1 VCKPETGSKKM
12 NNYLII
18 ALTLASSAFFSGME
32 IAFVSSNKLRIE
44 LEKGKGLLS
53 ARLVSGFIHH
63 PSRFI
68 GAMLVGNNIS
78 LVIYGIAAAAILE
91 PILKNILPVP
101 LASESF
107 ILVCQTVLSTMLI
120 LITAE
125 FLPKILFRLN
135 PNGLLNFFAVPV
147 YLVYL
152 ILYPFMYFFLGLSE
166 LILRYIFGMKTGTV
180 RYQFTAI
187 DFDEYIRDFYN
198 PAAAQVDE
206 VPEMQMIQNVRD
218 FHSTK
223 VRECMVPRNEIVAVE
238 DNTEIKELQALFI
251 GSQHSK
257 IPVYKQSIDN
267 LTGYVH
273 LFDLFGKPKDINAIV
288 RPVMIVPETI
298 PASDVLNMMISQR
311 KSVAV
316 VVDEFGGTAGMVT
329 VEDLI
334 EEIFGEIQDE
344 FDVDELLVKKISET
358 EFVLAGRLE
367 IDYLN
372 QEYLLNLP
380 QSDEYETLAGLILNQ
395 HQSIP
400 EIKEQIRI
408 DRFTFT
414 ILEATG
420 SRIDKVV
427 LKIEV

>member
-1 VCKPETGSKKM
+1 MHPGPVTM

-32 IAFVSSNKLRIE
+32 IAFLSSNKLRIE
-44 LEKGKGLLS
+44 LEKGKGILS
-53 ARLVSGFIHH
+53 ARLMSGFVHH

-91 PILKNILPVP
+91 PLLEKMLPAQLETEGV
-101 LASESF
+101 
-107 ILVCQTVLSTMLI
+107 ILVLQTLLSTTLI
-120 LITAE
+120 LVTAE

-135 PNGLLNFFAVPV
+135 PNGLLSIFAIPV

-152 ILYPFMYFFLGLSE
+152 VLYPFMYFFLGLSE
-166 LILRYIFGMKTGTV
+166 VILRYVFGMNTGNV
-180 RYQFTAI
+180 RYQFTAV

-206 VPEMQMIQNVRD
+206 ASEMQMIQNVRE

-223 VRECMVPRNEIVAVE
+223 VRECMVPRNEIIAV
-238 DNTEIKELQALFI
+238 DDDTPVDELQRLFTET
-251 GSQHSK
+251 QHSK
-257 IPVYKQSIDN
+257 ILVYRQSIDN

-273 LFDLFGKPKDINAIV
+273 LFDLFAKPANIV
-288 RPVMIVPETI
+288 SVIRPVIIVPETI
-298 PASDVLNMMISQR
+298 PANDVLNMMIGQR
-311 KSVAV
+311 KSVSV

-334 EEIFGEIQDE
+334 EEIFGEIEDE
-344 FDVDELLVKKISET
+344 FDVDELLVKKVSDDEYI
-358 EFVLAGRLE
+358 LAGRLE
-367 IDYLN
+367 IDFLN
-372 QEYLLNLP
+372 QEYFLNLP
-380 QSDEYETLAGLILNQ
+380 QSDEYETLAGLILNH

-400 EIKEQIRI
+400 EIKEQINI
-408 DRFTFT
+408 DRFTFP

-420 SRIDKVV
+420 SRIDKVL
-427 LKIEV
+427 LKIKA

>member
-1 VCKPETGSKKM
+1 M
-12 NNYLII
+12 NNFVII
-18 ALTLASSAFFSGME
+18 AITLVLSAFFSGME

-44 LEKGKGLLS
+44 LEKGKGLFS
-53 ARLVSGFIHH
+53 ARLVSGFVRH

-78 LVIYGIAAAAILE
+78 LVIYGISAAAILG
-91 PILKNILPVP
+91 PVLKNSLPDT
-101 LASESF
+101 LATESM
-107 ILVCQTVLSTMLI
+107 ILVFQTIISTLLI

-135 PNGLLNFFAVPV
+135 PNGVLNFFAVPV

-152 ILYPFMYFFLGLSE
+152 LLFPFMYFFLGLSE
-166 LILRYIFGMKTGTV
+166 IILRYIFGLKSGTV
-180 RYQFTAI
+180 RYHFTAI
-187 DFDEYIRDFYN
+187 DFDEYIRDFYS

-206 VPEMQMIQNVRD
+206 ASEMQMIQNVRD

-223 VRECMVPRNEIVAVE
+223 VRECMVPRNEIIAV
-238 DNTEIKELQALFI
+238 DDSTEIEELHNLFI
-251 GSQHSK
+251 ETQHSK
-257 IPVYKQSIDN
+257 IPVYKDSIDN

-273 LFDLFGKPKDINAIV
+273 LFDLFGKPVNIKSVV
-288 RPVMIVPETI
+288 RSVIIVPETI
-298 PASDVLNMMISQR
+298 AASNVLDMMINQR

-334 EEIFGEIQDE
+334 EEIFGEIEDE
-344 FDVDELLVKKISET
+344 FDVDEQHIKQNSSN
-358 EFVLAGRLE
+358 EFIVAGRLE

-372 QEYLLNLP
+372 QEYSLNLP
-380 QSDEYETLAGLILNQ
+380 QSDEYETLAGLILNH

-400 EIKEQIRI
+400 QIREQIQI

-414 ILEATG
+414 ILEASG
-420 SRIDKVV
+420 SRIDKVL
-427 LKIEV
+427 LKIEG

>member
-1 VCKPETGSKKM
+1 M

-44 LEKGKGLLS
+44 LEKGKGILS
-53 ARLVSGFIHH
+53 ARIISGFVHH

-91 PILKNILPVP
+91 PLLEKMLPVQ
-101 LASESF
+101 LVSEGV
-107 ILVCQTVLSTMLI
+107 ILVMQTLLSTLLI
-120 LITAE
+120 LVTAE

-135 PNGLLNFFAVPV
+135 PNGLLSIFAIPV
-147 YLVYL
+147 YLVYMV
-152 ILYPFMYFFLGLSE
+152 LYPFMYFFLGLSE
-166 LILRYIFGMKTGTV
+166 VILRYVFGMNTGNV
-180 RYQFTAI
+180 RYQFTAV

-206 VPEMQMIQNVRD
+206 ASEMQMIQNVRE

-223 VRECMVPRNEIVAVE
+223 VRECMVPRNEIIAVD
-238 DNTEIKELQALFI
+238 DNIPVDELQKLFTET
-251 GSQHSK
+251 QHSK
-257 IPVYKQSIDN
+257 ILVYRQSIDN

-273 LFDLFGKPKDINAIV
+273 LFDLFGRPANIV
-288 RPVMIVPETI
+288 SIIRPVIIVPETI
-298 PASDVLNMMISQR
+298 PASDVLNMMIGQR
-311 KSVAV
+311 KSVSV

-334 EEIFGEIQDE
+334 EEIFGEIEDE
-344 FDVDELLVKKISET
+344 FDVDELLVKKVSDDEYI
-358 EFVLAGRLE
+358 LAGRLE
-367 IDYLN
+367 IDFLN
-372 QEYLLNLP
+372 QEYFLNLP
-380 QSDEYETLAGLILNQ
+380 QSDEYETLAGLILNH

-400 EIKEQIRI
+400 EIKEQINI

-420 SRIDKVV
+420 SRIDKVL
-427 LKIEV
+427 LKIKA

>member
-1 VCKPETGSKKM
+1 
-12 NNYLII
+12 
-18 ALTLASSAFFSGME
+18 
-32 IAFVSSNKLRIE
+32 
-44 LEKGKGLLS
+44 
-53 ARLVSGFIHH
+53 
-63 PSRFI
+63 
-68 GAMLVGNNIS
+68 
-78 LVIYGIAAAAILE
+78 
-91 PILKNILPVP
+91 
-101 LASESF
+101 
-107 ILVCQTVLSTMLI
+107 MLI

-135 PNGLLNFFAVPV
+135 PNGLLNFFAIPV
-147 YLVYL
+147 YLIYL

-166 LILRYIFGMKTGTV
+166 LILRYIFGIKTGTV

-206 VPEMQMIQNVRD
+206 SSEIQMIQNVRE

-223 VRECMVPRNEIVAVE
+223 VRECMVPRNEIIAA
-238 DNTEIKELQALFI
+238 DDAITIGEIQELFI
-251 GSQHSK
+251 ETQHSK

-273 LFDLFGKPKDINAIV
+273 LYDLFGKPKDIKSVV
-288 RPVMIVPETI
+288 RPVIIVPETI
-298 PASDVLNMMISQR
+298 AASNVLNMMISQR

-344 FDVDELLVKKISET
+344 YDVDELIVKQNSET
-358 EFVLAGRLE
+358 EYILAGRFE

-372 QEYLLNLP
+372 QEYALNLP
-380 QSDEYETLAGLILNQ
+380 QSDEYETLAGLILNN
-395 HQSIP
+395 QSIP
-400 EIKEQIRI
+400 EIREEIKI

-420 SRIDKVV
+420 SRIDKVM
-427 LKIEV
+427 LKIER

>member
-1 VCKPETGSKKM
+1 M

-44 LEKGKGLLS
+44 LEKGKGLIS
-53 ARLVSGFIHH
+53 ARLISGFIHH

-68 GAMLVGNNIS
+68 GAMLIGNNIA
-78 LVIYGIAAAAILE
+78 LVVYGIAAAAILE
-91 PILKNILPVP
+91 PVLKSHIPAQF
-101 LASESF
+101 ASEGI
-107 ILVCQTVLSTMLI
+107 ILVLQTIISTLLI

-125 FLPKILFRLN
+125 FLPKIIFRLN
-135 PNGLLNFFAVPV
+135 PNGLLSFFAMPV
-147 YLVYL
+147 YLIYL
-152 ILYPFMYFFLGLSE
+152 FLYPFMYFFLGLSE
-166 LILRYIFGMKTGTV
+166 ILLRYVFGMKTGVV
-180 RYQFTAI
+180 RYQFTSV

-198 PAAAQVDE
+198 PSAKQDDE
-206 VPEMQMIQNVRD
+206 STEIQMIQNVRD

-223 VRECMVPRNEIVAVE
+223 VRECMVPRNEIIAVE
-238 DNTEIKELQALFI
+238 DNMTIIELQDLFTET
-251 GSQHSK
+251 QHSK
-257 IPVYKQSIDN
+257 IPVYKESIDN

-273 LFDLFGKPKDINAIV
+273 VHDIFSKPADIKSVV
-288 RPVMIVPETI
+288 RPVIIVPETI
-298 PASDVLNMMISQR
+298 AANNVLNMMISQR

-344 FDVDELLVKKISET
+344 FDVDELVEKRNSEN

-380 QSDEYETLAGLILNQ
+380 QSDEYETLAGLILSH

-400 EIKEQIRI
+400 EIREQIII

-414 ILEATG
+414 ILEASG
-420 SRIDKVV
+420 SRIDKVL

>member
-1 VCKPETGSKKM
+1 M

-18 ALTLASSAFFSGME
+18 VLTLLASAFFSGME
-32 IAFVSSNKLRIE
+32 IAFVSSNKLSIE

-53 ARLVSGFIHH
+53 ARLISGFIHH

-68 GAMLVGNNIS
+68 GAMLVGNNIA
-78 LVIYGIAAAAILE
+78 LVVYGIAAAAILE
-91 PILKNILPVP
+91 PVIREWLPDALDTGTV
-101 LASESF
+101 
-107 ILVCQTVLSTMLI
+107 ILVIQTILSTILI

-135 PNGLLNFFAVPV
+135 PNGLLSFFAIPV
-147 YLVYL
+147 YLIYL
-152 ILYPFMYFFLGLSE
+152 FLYPFMYFFLGLSE
-166 LILRYIFGMKTGTV
+166 LILRYVFGMRTGTV

-206 VPEMQMIQNVRD
+206 ASEIQMIQNVRD
-218 FHSTK
+218 FHTTK
-223 VRECMVPRNEIVAVE
+223 VRECMVPRNEIIAV
-238 DNTEIKELQALFI
+238 DDSLSIGELQGLFTET
-251 GSQHSK
+251 QHSK
-257 IPVYKQSIDN
+257 IPVYQQSIDN
-267 LTGYVH
+267 ITGYAH
-273 LFDLFGKPKDINAIV
+273 LYDLFGKPQDIRSV
-288 RPVMIVPETI
+288 LRPVIIVPETV
-298 PASDVLNMMISQR
+298 AANTVLNMMIGQR

-344 FDVDELLVKKISET
+344 FDVDELVEKRNSDK
-358 EFVLAGRLE
+358 EFIFAGRLE

-372 QEYLLNLP
+372 QEYNLGLP
-380 QSDEYETLAGLILNQ
+380 QSDEYETLAGLIISH

-400 EIKEQIRI
+400 DRREHITI

-414 ILEATG
+414 ILEASG
-420 SRIDKVV
+420 SRIDKVM
-427 LKIEV
+427 LKIEN

>member
-1 VCKPETGSKKM
+1 M
-12 NNYLII
+12 NNYVII
-18 ALTLASSAFFSGME
+18 VITLVLSAFFSGME

-44 LEKGKGLLS
+44 LEKGKGFLS
-53 ARLVSGFIHH
+53 ARLISGFVHH

-68 GAMLVGNNIS
+68 GALLLGNNVS
-78 LVIYGIAAAAILE
+78 LVIYGIAAAAILG
-91 PILKNILPVP
+91 PVLKNALPVA
-101 LASESF
+101 LATESV
-107 ILVCQTVLSTMLI
+107 ILVFQTIISTLLI

-135 PNGLLNFFAVPV
+135 PNGLLNFFSVPV

-152 ILYPFMYFFLGLSE
+152 MLFPFMYFFLGLSE

-180 RYQFTAI
+180 RYHFTAI
-187 DFDEYIRDFYN
+187 DFDEYIRDFYS

-206 VPEMQMIQNVRD
+206 ASEMQMIQNVRD

-223 VRECMVPRNEIVAVE
+223 VRECMVPRNEIIAVDDSIAIE
-238 DNTEIKELQALFI
+238 ELHNLFI
-251 GSQHSK
+251 EAQHSK
-257 IPVYKQSIDN
+257 IPVYKESIDN

-273 LFDLFGKPKDINAIV
+273 LFDLFGKPANIKSVIRTV
-288 RPVMIVPETI
+288 VIVPETI
-298 PASDVLNMMISQR
+298 AASDVLDMMISQR

-334 EEIFGEIQDE
+334 EEIFGEIEDE
-344 FDVDELLVKKISET
+344 FDVDEQQVKQNSAN
-358 EFVLAGRLE
+358 EFVIAGRLE

-372 QEYLLNLP
+372 QEYSLNLP
-380 QSDEYETLAGLILNQ
+380 QSDEYETLAGLILNH

-400 EIKEQIRI
+400 EIREQIQI

-414 ILEATG
+414 ILEASG
-420 SRIDKVV
+420 SRIDKV
-427 LKIEV
+427 LMKIEE

>member
-1 VCKPETGSKKM
+1 M
-12 NNYLII
+12 NNFVII
-18 ALTLASSAFFSGME
+18 IITLAFSAFFSGME

-53 ARLVSGFIHH
+53 SRLISGFVHH

-68 GAMLVGNNIS
+68 GAMLIGNNVS
-78 LVIYGIAAAAILE
+78 LVIYGIAAAAILG
-91 PILKNILPVP
+91 PILSNHLPSS
-101 LASESF
+101 LASESI
-107 ILVCQTVLSTMLI
+107 ILVIQTILSTCLI

-135 PNGLLNFFAVPV
+135 PNGLLNFFAIPV
-147 YLVYL
+147 YLIYL

-180 RYQFTAI
+180 RYQFTSI

-206 VPEMQMIQNVRD
+206 AAEMQMIQNVRD

-223 VRECMVPRNEIVAVE
+223 VRECMVPRNEIIAVD
-238 DNTEIKELQALFI
+238 DNVTIAELQKLFI
-251 GSQHSK
+251 DTQHSK

-273 LFDLFGKPKDINAIV
+273 LYDLFGKPSDIKSVV
-288 RPVMIVPETI
+288 RPVIIVPETI
-298 PASDVLNMMISQR
+298 AASNVLNMMISQR

-344 FDVDELLVKKISET
+344 FDVDELLVKKISEN
-358 EFVLAGRLE
+358 EYMLAGRLE

-372 QEYLLNLP
+372 QEYFLNLP
-380 QSDEYETLAGLILNQ
+380 PSDEYETLAGLILSH

-400 EIKEQIRI
+400 DIREQIVI
-408 DRFTFT
+408 DRFIFT
-414 ILEATG
+414 ILEASG
-420 SRIDKVV
+420 SRIDKVL
-427 LKIEV
+427 LKIDT

>member
-1 VCKPETGSKKM
+1 M

-18 ALTLASSAFFSGME
+18 VLTLASSAFFSGME
-32 IAFVSSNKLRIE
+32 IAFVSSNKLRVE

-78 LVIYGIAAAAILE
+78 LVIYGIAAAAILG
-91 PILKNILPVP
+91 PVLQNILPAP
-101 LASESF
+101 LASESI
-107 ILVCQTVLSTMLI
+107 ILIFQTIISTTLI

-135 PNGLLNFFAVPV
+135 PNGLLNLFAVPV

-223 VRECMVPRNEIVAVE
+223 VRECMVPRNEIIAVE
-238 DNTEIKELQALFI
+238 DDIEIKELQDLFI

-273 LFDLFGKPKDINAIV
+273 LYDLFGKPKDINSVV
-288 RPVMIVPETI
+288 RPVIIVPETI
-298 PASDVLNMMISQR
+298 SASNVLNMMINQR

-344 FDVDELLVKKISET
+344 FDIDELLVKKISET
-358 EFVLAGRLE
+358 EFILAGRLE

-372 QEYLLNLP
+372 QEYSLNLP

-400 EIKEQIRI
+400 DIKEQIRI

-414 ILEATG
+414 ILEATD
-420 SRIDKVV
+420 SRIDKVL
-427 LKIEV
+427 LKIDS

>member
-1 VCKPETGSKKM
+1 M

-53 ARLVSGFIHH
+53 AKLISGFIHH

-91 PILKNILPVP
+91 PVLKSIMP
-101 LASESF
+101 ASMTSESV
-107 ILVCQTVLSTMLI
+107 ILVLQTVISTLLI

-152 ILYPFMYFFLGLSE
+152 LLYPFMYFFLGLSE
-166 LILRYIFGMKTGTV
+166 LILRHIFGMNTGAV

-206 VPEMQMIQNVRD
+206 ASEMQMIQNVRD

-223 VRECMVPRNEIVAVE
+223 VRECMVPRNEIIAAE
-238 DNTEIKELQALFI
+238 DRITIEDLRAMFI
-251 GSQHSK
+251 ETQHSK
-257 IPVYKQSIDN
+257 IPVYRQSIDN
-267 LTGYVH
+267 LNGYVH
-273 LFDLFGKPKDINAIV
+273 IYDLFSKPPEITSVV
-288 RPVMIVPETI
+288 RPVIIVPETI
-298 PASDVLNMMISQR
+298 AASKVLDMMINQR
-311 KSVAV
+311 KSVAI

-334 EEIFGEIQDE
+334 EEIFGEIEDE
-344 FDVDELLVKKISET
+344 FDVEELLVKQTGEN
-358 EFVLAGRLE
+358 EFILAGRLE

-372 QEYLLNLP
+372 QEFLMNLP
-380 QSDEYETLAGLILNQ
+380 QSDEYETLAGLILSH

-400 EIKEQIRI
+400 EIQEQILI

-414 ILEATG
+414 ILEASG
-420 SRIDKVV
+420 SRIDKVA
-427 LKIEV
+427 LKVNA

>member
-1 VCKPETGSKKM
+1 M

-18 ALTLASSAFFSGME
+18 TLTLASSAFFSGME

-53 ARLVSGFIHH
+53 ARLISGFIHH

-68 GAMLVGNNIS
+68 GAMLIGNNIS
-78 LVIYGIAAAAILE
+78 LVIYGIAAAAILG
-91 PILKNILPVP
+91 PVLKSTLPP
-101 LASESF
+101 ALASESI
-107 ILVCQTVLSTMLI
+107 ILVFQTILSTTLI

-135 PNGLLNFFAVPV
+135 PNGLLSLFALPV
-147 YLVYL
+147 YLIYL
-152 ILYPFMYFFLGLSE
+152 FLYPFMYFFLGLSE
-166 LILRYIFGMKTGTV
+166 LILRYIFGMKTGSV

-187 DFDEYIRDFYN
+187 DFDDYIRDFYN

-206 VPEMQMIQNVRD
+206 ATEMQMIQNVRD

-223 VRECMVPRNEIVAVE
+223 VRECMVPRNEIIAVDDSIHIE
-238 DNTEIKELQALFI
+238 ELHGLFI
-251 GSQHSK
+251 ETQHSK

-273 LFDLFGKPKDINAIV
+273 LYDLFGKPADLNTV
-288 RPVMIVPETI
+288 MRPVIIVPETI
-298 PASDVLNMMISQR
+298 AASKVLDMMISQR

-334 EEIFGEIQDE
+334 EEIFGEIEDE
-344 FDVDELLVKKISET
+344 FDVEELLVKKVSET
-358 EFVLAGRLE
+358 EFILAGRLE

-372 QEYLLNLP
+372 QEYSLNLP
-380 QSDEYETLAGLILNQ
+380 QSDEYETLAGLILNH

-400 EIKEQIRI
+400 EIREQIQI
-408 DRFTFT
+408 DKFTFT
-414 ILEATG
+414 ILEASG
-420 SRIDKVV
+420 SRIDKVM
-427 LKIEV
+427 LDIEG

>member
-1 VCKPETGSKKM
+1 M
-12 NNYLII
+12 NNYVII
-18 ALTLASSAFFSGME
+18 AITLASSAFFSGME

-53 ARLVSGFIHH
+53 ARLVSGFVHH

-68 GAMLVGNNIS
+68 GAMLIGNNIS
-78 LVIYGIAAAAILE
+78 LVIYGIAAAAILG
-91 PILKNILPVP
+91 PVLQISLPTP
-101 LASESF
+101 LASDSI
-107 ILVCQTVLSTMLI
+107 ILVFQTILSTLLI

-135 PNGLLNFFAVPV
+135 PNGLLNTFAMPV

-166 LILRYIFGMKTGTV
+166 LILRYIFGMKTGAV

-206 VPEMQMIQNVRD
+206 ATEMQMIQNVRD

-223 VRECMVPRNEIVAVE
+223 VRECMVPRNEIIAV
-238 DNTEIKELQALFI
+238 DDSIKIEELHSLFI
-251 GSQHSK
+251 ETQHSK

-273 LFDLFGKPKDINAIV
+273 LYDLFGKPADISTVV
-288 RPVMIVPETI
+288 RPVIIVPETI
-298 PASDVLNMMISQR
+298 AASKVLDMMISQR

-334 EEIFGEIQDE
+334 EEIFGEIEDE
-344 FDVDELLVKKISET
+344 FDVEELLVKKISET
-358 EFVLAGRLE
+358 EFILAGRLE

-372 QEYLLNLP
+372 QEYLLILP
-380 QSDEYETLAGLILNQ
+380 QSDEYETLAGLILNH

-400 EIKEQIRI
+400 EIREQIQI

-420 SRIDKVV
+420 SRIDKVMM
-427 LKIEV
+427 KIEG

>member
-1 VCKPETGSKKM
+1 M
-12 NNYLII
+12 NNYVII
-18 ALTLASSAFFSGME
+18 LLTLASSAFFSGME

-44 LEKGKGLLS
+44 LEKGKGSLS
-53 ARLVSGFIHH
+53 ARLISGFIHH

-68 GAMLVGNNIS
+68 GAMLIGNNIS
-78 LVIYGIAAAAILE
+78 LVIYGIAAAAILG
-91 PILKNILPVP
+91 PVLKASLPAP
-101 LASESF
+101 LASESI
-107 ILVCQTVLSTMLI
+107 ILVFQTILSTLLI

-135 PNGLLNFFAVPV
+135 PNGLLNFFAIAV

-152 ILYPFMYFFLGLSE
+152 FLYPFMYLFLGLSE

-180 RYQFTAI
+180 RYQFSAI

-206 VPEMQMIQNVRD
+206 ATEMQMIQNVRD

-223 VRECMVPRNEIVAVE
+223 VRECMVPRNEIIAVE
-238 DNTEIKELQALFI
+238 DSITIEELHSLFI
-251 GSQHSK
+251 ETQHSK

-273 LFDLFGKPKDINAIV
+273 LFDLFGKPAD
-288 RPVMIVPETI
+288 RPVIIVPETI
-298 PASDVLNMMISQR
+298 AASKVLDMMISQR

-334 EEIFGEIQDE
+334 EEIFGEIDDE
-344 FDVDELLVKKISET
+344 FDVEELLVKKISET
-358 EFVLAGRLE
+358 EFILAGRLE

-380 QSDEYETLAGLILNQ
+380 QADEYETLAGLILNH

-400 EIKEQIRI
+400 EIREKIKI

-414 ILEATG
+414 ILEASG
-420 SRIDKVV
+420 SRVDKVMM
-427 LKIEV
+427 KIDG

>member
-1 VCKPETGSKKM
+1 M
-12 NNYLII
+12 NNYIII
-18 ALTLASSAFFSGME
+18 AITLAASAFFSGME
-32 IAFVSSNKLRIE
+32 IAFVSSNKLRLE

-68 GAMLVGNNIS
+68 GAMLVGNNIA
-78 LVIYGIAAAAILE
+78 LVVYGIAAAAILE
-91 PILKNILPVP
+91 PLLENLLPEP
-101 LASESF
+101 LASESL
-107 ILVCQTVLSTMLI
+107 ILVFQTIISTLLI

-135 PNGLLNFFAVPV
+135 PNGILSFFAIPV
-147 YLVYL
+147 YLIYL
-152 ILYPFMYFFLGLSE
+152 FLYPFMYFFLGLSE
-166 LILRYIFGMKTGTV
+166 LILRYIFGFKTGSV

-187 DFDEYIRDFYN
+187 DFDEYISDFYN
-198 PAAAQVDE
+198 PAAAQVDDA
-206 VPEMQMIQNVRD
+206 PEIQMIQNVRD
-218 FHSTK
+218 FHTTK
-223 VRECMVPRNEIVAVE
+223 VRECMVPRNEIIAVE
-238 DNTEIKELQALFI
+238 DSIALQELLDLFTE
-251 GSQHSK
+251 SQHSK
-257 IPVYKQSIDN
+257 ILVYRNSVDN

-273 LFDLFGKPKDINAIV
+273 LYDLFLKPTDIKSIV
-288 RPVMIVPETI
+288 RPVIIVPETVT
-298 PASDVLNMMISQR
+298 ANTVLNTMISQR

-334 EEIFGEIQDE
+334 EEIFGEIRDE
-344 FDVDELLVKKISET
+344 FDVDELVEKQNSEK

-372 QEYLLNLP
+372 QEYFLNLP
-380 QSDEYETLAGLILNQ
+380 QSDEYETLAGLILKH

-400 EIKEQIRI
+400 EIREQIKI

-414 ILEATG
+414 ILEASG
-420 SRIDKVV
+420 SRIDKVL
-427 LKIEV
+427 LKIED

>member
-1 VCKPETGSKKM
+1 M

-44 LEKGKGLLS
+44 LDKGKGLLS
-53 ARLVSGFIHH
+53 ARLISGFVHH

-68 GAMLVGNNIS
+68 GAMLIGNNIS
-78 LVIYGIAAAAILE
+78 LVIYGIAAAAILG
-91 PILKNILPVP
+91 PVLKNFLPLQ
-101 LASESF
+101 LASESI
-107 ILVCQTVLSTMLI
+107 ILVLQTILSTLLI

-135 PNGLLNFFAVPV
+135 PNGLLNLFAMPV
-147 YLVYL
+147 YLIYL
-152 ILYPFMYFFLGLSE
+152 MLYPFMYFFLGLSE

-206 VPEMQMIQNVRD
+206 ATEMQMIQNVRD

-223 VRECMVPRNEIVAVE
+223 VRECMVPRNEIIAVDDTISIE
-238 DNTEIKELQALFI
+238 ELHALFI
-251 GSQHSK
+251 DTQHSK

-273 LFDLFGKPKDINAIV
+273 LFDLFGKPADITSVI
-288 RPVMIVPETI
+288 RPVIIVPETI
-298 PASDVLNMMISQR
+298 AASKVLDMMIGQR

-334 EEIFGEIQDE
+334 EEIFGEIEDE
-344 FDVDELLVKKISET
+344 FDVEELLVKKISET
-358 EFVLAGRLE
+358 EFILAGRLE

-372 QEYLLNLP
+372 QEYMLNLP
-380 QSDEYETLAGLILNQ
+380 QSDEYETLAGLILNH

-400 EIKEQIRI
+400 EIREKIQIG
-408 DRFTFT
+408 RFTFT
-414 ILEATG
+414 ILEASG
-420 SRIDKVV
+420 SRIDKVM
-427 LKIEV
+427 LKIEG

>member
-1 VCKPETGSKKM
+1 M
-12 NNYLII
+12 NNYVII
-18 ALTLASSAFFSGME
+18 AITLALSAFFSGME

-44 LEKGKGLLS
+44 LEKGKGFLS
-53 ARLVSGFIHH
+53 ARLVSGFVHH

-68 GAMLVGNNIS
+68 GALLVGNNIS
-78 LVIYGIAAAAILE
+78 LVIYGIAAAAILG
-91 PILKNILPVP
+91 PVLQNALPAP
-101 LASESF
+101 LASESI
-107 ILVCQTVLSTMLI
+107 ILVFQTILSTLLI

-135 PNGLLNFFAVPV
+135 PNGLLNFFSVPV

-152 ILYPFMYFFLGLSE
+152 LLFPFMYFFLGLSE
-166 LILRYIFGMKTGTV
+166 LILRYIFGMKTGRV

-187 DFDEYIRDFYN
+187 DFDEYIRDFYS

-206 VPEMQMIQNVRD
+206 ASEMQMIQNVRD

-223 VRECMVPRNEIVAVE
+223 VRECMVPRNEIIAVDDSITIE
-238 DNTEIKELQALFI
+238 ELHRLFI
-251 GSQHSK
+251 ETQHSK
-257 IPVYKQSIDN
+257 IPVYKESIDN

-273 LFDLFGKPKDINAIV
+273 LFDLFGKPANIKSVV
-288 RPVMIVPETI
+288 RTVVIVPETI
-298 PASDVLNMMISQR
+298 AASDVLDMMISQR

-334 EEIFGEIQDE
+334 EEIFGEIEDE
-344 FDVDELLVKKISET
+344 FDVDQQHVKQNSAN
-358 EFVLAGRLE
+358 EFILAGRLE
-367 IDYLN
+367 IDFLN
-372 QEYLLNLP
+372 QEHSLNLP
-380 QSDEYETLAGLILNQ
+380 QSDEYETLAGLILNH

-400 EIKEQIRI
+400 QIREQIQI

-414 ILEATG
+414 ILEASG
-420 SRIDKVV
+420 SRIDKVL
-427 LKIEV
+427 LKIEG

>member
-1 VCKPETGSKKM
+1 M

-18 ALTLASSAFFSGME
+18 AITLASSAFFSGME

-44 LEKGKGLLS
+44 LEKGKGLSS
-53 ARLVSGFIHH
+53 ARLISGFIHH

-68 GAMLVGNNIS
+68 GAMLVGNNIA
-78 LVIYGIAAAAILE
+78 LVVYGIAAAAILE
-91 PILKNILPVP
+91 PLLKNMLPDP
-101 LASESF
+101 FASDS
-107 ILVCQTVLSTMLI
+107 VVLI
-120 LITAE
+120 LQTLFSTLLILMTAE

-147 YLVYL
+147 FLIYL
-152 ILYPFMYFFLGLSE
+152 ILYPFMFFFLGLSE
-166 LILRYIFGMKTGTV
+166 LILRYVFNMKTGSV
-180 RYQFTAI
+180 KYRFTSI
-187 DFDEYIRDFYN
+187 DFDDYIRDFYN

-206 VPEMQMIQNVRD
+206 SSEIQMIQNVRE
-218 FHSTK
+218 FHTTK
-223 VRECMVPRNEIVAVE
+223 VRECMVPRNEIIAVE
-238 DNTEIKELQALFI
+238 DDTTIEELQSLFTET
-251 GSQHSK
+251 QHSK

-267 LTGYVH
+267 LIGYVH
-273 LFDLFGKPKDINAIV
+273 LYDLFAKPTDVKSVVKPII
-288 RPVMIVPETI
+288 IVPETI
-298 PASDVLNMMISQR
+298 AASNVLNLMINQR

-344 FDVDELLVKKISET
+344 FDVDERVVKQNSAT
-358 EFVLAGRLE
+358 EFILAGRLE
-367 IDYLN
+367 IDFLN
-372 QEYLLNLP
+372 QEYALNLP
-380 QSDEYETLAGLILNQ
+380 QSDEYETLAGLILSH

-400 EIKEQIRI
+400 EIREQIKI

-420 SRIDKVV
+420 SRIDKVL
-427 LKIEV
+427 LKIDG

>member
-1 VCKPETGSKKM
+1 
-12 NNYLII
+12 
-18 ALTLASSAFFSGME
+18 ME

-44 LEKGKGLLS
+44 LEKGKGILS
-53 ARLVSGFIHH
+53 ARIISGFVHH

-91 PILKNILPVP
+91 PMLEKMLPVQ
-101 LASESF
+101 LVSEGV
-107 ILVCQTVLSTMLI
+107 ILVMQTLLSTLLI
-120 LITAE
+120 LVTAE

-135 PNGLLNFFAVPV
+135 PNGLLSIFAIPV
-147 YLVYL
+147 YLVYMV
-152 ILYPFMYFFLGLSE
+152 LYPFMYFFLGLSE
-166 LILRYIFGMKTGTV
+166 VILRYVFGMNTGNV
-180 RYQFTAI
+180 RYQFTAV

-206 VPEMQMIQNVRD
+206 ASEMQMIQNVRE

-223 VRECMVPRNEIVAVE
+223 VRECMVPRNEIIAV
-238 DNTEIKELQALFI
+238 DDDIPVDELQKLFTET
-251 GSQHSK
+251 QHSK
-257 IPVYKQSIDN
+257 ILVYRQSIDN

-273 LFDLFGKPKDINAIV
+273 LFDLFGKPANIV
-288 RPVMIVPETI
+288 SIIRPVIIVPETI
-298 PASDVLNMMISQR
+298 PASDVLNMMIGQR
-311 KSVAV
+311 KSVSV

-334 EEIFGEIQDE
+334 EEIFGEIDDE
-344 FDVDELLVKKISET
+344 FDVDELLVKKVSDDEYI
-358 EFVLAGRLE
+358 LAGRLE
-367 IDYLN
+367 IDFLN
-372 QEYLLNLP
+372 QEYMLNLP
-380 QSDEYETLAGLILNQ
+380 QSDEYETLAGLILNH

-400 EIKEQIRI
+400 EIKEQISF

-420 SRIDKVV
+420 SRIDKVL
-427 LKIEV
+427 LKIES

>member
-1 VCKPETGSKKM
+1 
-12 NNYLII
+12 
-18 ALTLASSAFFSGME
+18 ME

-44 LEKGKGLLS
+44 LEKGKGILS
-53 ARLVSGFIHH
+53 ARIISGFVHH

-91 PILKNILPVP
+91 PLLEKMLPVQ
-101 LASESF
+101 LVSEGV
-107 ILVCQTVLSTMLI
+107 ILVMQTLLSTLLI
-120 LITAE
+120 LVTAE

-135 PNGLLNFFAVPV
+135 PNGLLSIFAIPV
-147 YLVYL
+147 YLVYMV
-152 ILYPFMYFFLGLSE
+152 LYPFMYFFLGLSE
-166 LILRYIFGMKTGTV
+166 VILRYVFGMNTGNV
-180 RYQFTAI
+180 RYQFTAV

-206 VPEMQMIQNVRD
+206 ASEMQMIQNVRE

-223 VRECMVPRNEIVAVE
+223 VRECMVPRNEIIAVD
-238 DNTEIKELQALFI
+238 DNIPVDELQKLFTET
-251 GSQHSK
+251 QHSK
-257 IPVYKQSIDN
+257 ILVYRQSIDN

-273 LFDLFGKPKDINAIV
+273 LFDLFGRPANIV
-288 RPVMIVPETI
+288 SIIRPVIIVPETI
-298 PASDVLNMMISQR
+298 PASDVLNMMIGQR
-311 KSVAV
+311 KSVSV

-334 EEIFGEIQDE
+334 EEIFGEIEDE
-344 FDVDELLVKKISET
+344 FDVDELLVKKVSDDEYI
-358 EFVLAGRLE
+358 LAGRLE
-367 IDYLN
+367 IDFLN
-372 QEYLLNLP
+372 QEYFLNLP
-380 QSDEYETLAGLILNQ
+380 QSDEYETLAGLILNH

-400 EIKEQIRI
+400 EIKEQINI

-420 SRIDKVV
+420 SRIDKVL
-427 LKIEV
+427 LKIKA

>member
-1 VCKPETGSKKM
+1 M
-12 NNYLII
+12 NNYVII

-44 LEKGKGLLS
+44 LDKGKGLLS
-53 ARLVSGFIHH
+53 ARLISGFVHH

-68 GAMLVGNNIS
+68 GAMLIGNNIS
-78 LVIYGIAAAAILE
+78 LVIYGIAAAAILG
-91 PILKNILPVP
+91 PVLKNTLPVQ
-101 LASESF
+101 LASESI
-107 ILVCQTVLSTMLI
+107 ILVFQTILSTLLI

-135 PNGLLNFFAVPV
+135 PNGLLNFFAIPVYFV
-147 YLVYL
+147 YLV
-152 ILYPFMYFFLGLSE
+152 LYPFMYFFLGLSE
-166 LILRYIFGMKTGTV
+166 MILRYIFGMKTGTV

-206 VPEMQMIQNVRD
+206 ATEMQMIQNVRD

-223 VRECMVPRNEIVAVE
+223 VRECMVPRNEIIAVDDTITIE
-238 DNTEIKELQALFI
+238 ELHALFI
-251 GSQHSK
+251 ETQHSK
-257 IPVYKQSIDN
+257 IPVYKHSIDN

-273 LFDLFGKPKDINAIV
+273 LFDLFEKPGDIPSVI
-288 RPVMIVPETI
+288 RPVIIVPETI
-298 PASDVLNMMISQR
+298 AASKVLDMMISQR

-334 EEIFGEIQDE
+334 EEIFGEIEDE
-344 FDVDELLVKKISET
+344 FDVEELLVKKISES
-358 EFVLAGRLE
+358 EYILAGRLE

-372 QEYLLNLP
+372 QEYILNLP
-380 QSDEYETLAGLILNQ
+380 QSDEYETLAGLILNH

-400 EIKEQIRI
+400 EIREQIQI
-408 DRFTFT
+408 GPFAFI
-414 ILEATG
+414 ILEASG
-420 SRIDKVV
+420 SRIDKVMM
-427 LKIEV
+427 KIEG

>member
-1 VCKPETGSKKM
+1 M

-32 IAFVSSNKLRIE
+32 IAFLSSNKLRIE
-44 LEKGKGLLS
+44 LEKGKGILS
-53 ARLVSGFIHH
+53 ARLISGFVHH

-91 PILKNILPVP
+91 PLLVRMLPAQLVT
-101 LASESF
+101 EGV
-107 ILVCQTVLSTMLI
+107 ILVLQTLLSTLLI
-120 LITAE
+120 LVTAE

-135 PNGLLNFFAVPV
+135 PNGLLSIFAIPV

-152 ILYPFMYFFLGLSE
+152 VLYPFMYFFLGLSE
-166 LILRYIFGMKTGTV
+166 ILLRYVFGMNTGNV
-180 RYQFTAI
+180 RYQFTAV

-206 VPEMQMIQNVRD
+206 ASEMQMIQNVRE

-223 VRECMVPRNEIVAVE
+223 VRECMVPRNEIIAV
-238 DNTEIKELQALFI
+238 DDDIPVDELQKLFTET
-251 GSQHSK
+251 QHSK
-257 IPVYKQSIDN
+257 ILVYRQSIDN

-273 LFDLFGKPKDINAIV
+273 LFDLFGKPANIV
-288 RPVMIVPETI
+288 SMIRPVIIVPETI
-298 PASDVLNMMISQR
+298 PASDVLNMMIGQR
-311 KSVAV
+311 KSVSV

-334 EEIFGEIQDE
+334 EEIFGEIDDE
-344 FDVDELLVKKISET
+344 FDVDELLVKKVSDDEYI
-358 EFVLAGRLE
+358 LAGRLE
-367 IDYLN
+367 IDFLN
-372 QEYLLNLP
+372 QEYMLNLP
-380 QSDEYETLAGLILNQ
+380 QSDEYETLAGLILNH

-400 EIKEQIRI
+400 EIKEQISF

-420 SRIDKVV
+420 SRIDKVL
-427 LKIEV
+427 LKIES

>member
-1 VCKPETGSKKM
+1 M
-12 NNYLII
+12 NNYVII
-18 ALTLASSAFFSGME
+18 AITLASSAFFSGME

-53 ARLVSGFIHH
+53 ARLISGFIHH

-68 GAMLVGNNIS
+68 GAMLIGNNIS
-78 LVIYGIAAAAILE
+78 LVIYGIASAAILG
-91 PILKNILPVP
+91 PVLKSTLPP
-101 LASESF
+101 ALASESI
-107 ILVCQTVLSTMLI
+107 ILVFQTVLSTTLI
-120 LITAE
+120 LTTAE

-135 PNGLLNFFAVPV
+135 PNGLLSLFALPV
-147 YLVYL
+147 YLIYL
-152 ILYPFMYFFLGLSE
+152 FLYPFMYFFLGLSE
-166 LILRYIFGMKTGTV
+166 LILRYIFGMKTGSV

-187 DFDEYIRDFYN
+187 DFDDYIRDFYN

-206 VPEMQMIQNVRD
+206 ATEMQMIQNVRD

-223 VRECMVPRNEIVAVE
+223 VRECMVPRNEIIAV
-238 DNTEIKELQALFI
+238 DDSIKIEELHDLFI
-251 GSQHSK
+251 ETQHSK

-273 LFDLFGKPKDINAIV
+273 LYDLFGKPADLNTVV
-288 RPVMIVPETI
+288 RPVIIVPETI
-298 PASDVLNMMISQR
+298 AASKVLDMMISQR

-334 EEIFGEIQDE
+334 EEIFGEIEDE
-344 FDVDELLVKKISET
+344 FDVEELLVKKVSET
-358 EFVLAGRLE
+358 EFILAGRLE

-372 QEYLLNLP
+372 QEYSLNLP
-380 QSDEYETLAGLILNQ
+380 QSDEYETLAGLILNH

-400 EIKEQIRI
+400 EIREKIQI
-408 DRFTFT
+408 DRFIFT
-414 ILEATG
+414 ILEASG
-420 SRIDKVV
+420 SRIDKVMME
-427 LKIEV
+427 IEG

>member
-1 VCKPETGSKKM
+1 M

-18 ALTLASSAFFSGME
+18 AITLALSAFFSGME

-44 LEKGKGLLS
+44 LEKGKGFLS
-53 ARLVSGFIHH
+53 ARLVSGFVHH

-68 GAMLVGNNIS
+68 GALLVGNNIS
-78 LVIYGIAAAAILE
+78 LVIYGIAAAAILG
-91 PILKNILPVP
+91 PVLKNALPVA
-101 LASESF
+101 LATESI
-107 ILVCQTVLSTMLI
+107 ILVFQTILSTMLI

-135 PNGLLNFFAVPV
+135 PNGLLNFFSVPV

-152 ILYPFMYFFLGLSE
+152 LLFPFMYFFLGLSE

-187 DFDEYIRDFYN
+187 DFDEYIRDFYS

-206 VPEMQMIQNVRD
+206 ASEMQMIQNVRD

-223 VRECMVPRNEIVAVE
+223 VRECMVPRNEIIAVA
-238 DNTEIKELQALFI
+238 DNIAIEELHSLFI
-251 GSQHSK
+251 ETQHSK
-257 IPVYKQSIDN
+257 IPVYKESIDN

-273 LFDLFGKPKDINAIV
+273 LYDLFGKPANIKSVARTVI
-288 RPVMIVPETI
+288 IVPETI
-298 PASDVLNMMISQR
+298 AASDVLDMMISQR

-334 EEIFGEIQDE
+334 EEIFGEIEDE
-344 FDVDELLVKKISET
+344 FDVDEQHVKQNSAN
-358 EFVLAGRLE
+358 EFILAGRLE

-372 QEYLLNLP
+372 QEHSLNLP
-380 QSDEYETLAGLILNQ
+380 QSDEYETLAGLILNH

-400 EIKEQIRI
+400 QIREEIQI

-414 ILEATG
+414 ILEASG
-420 SRIDKVV
+420 SRIDKVL
-427 LKIEV
+427 LKIEG

>member
-1 VCKPETGSKKM
+1 M

-91 PILKNILPVP
+91 PILKNILPTA
-101 LASESF
+101 LASESI
-107 ILVCQTVLSTMLI
+107 ILVCQTVLSTTLI

-238 DNTEIKELQALFI
+238 DNIEIKELQDLFI

-298 PASDVLNMMISQR
+298 PASDVLNMMINQR

-420 SRIDKVV
+420 SRIDKVL
-427 LKIEV
+427 LKIDS